1 MWRCGGCWVPGRELP
16 VLHGDWPCLAQSD
29 DGAGFSYDLE
39 LSRLARRPLGAQL
52 LRSQEPS
59 PTFPTPR
66 RWDQC
71 WVRFPKLPLL
81 SYRFFFLLGFLLE
94 DTCIYRYIFTLHVF
108 KNVYAEHIYL
118 KYIFLE
124 YVYLKHMWNI
134 QVFHG
139 LYVMYT
145 CIYIWTCMYAH
156 THVYEPSSL
165 CSYKIIDLSK
175 YFLRKNYSIYKI

>member
-39 LSRLARRPLGAQL
+39 LSRLARRLLGAQL

-124 YVYLKHMWNI
+124 YVYLKHVEHSSFSWFVCNVYMYI
-134 QVFHG
+134 YMDV
-139 LYVMYT
+139 YVCTHT
-145 CIYIWTCMYAH
+145 CIWTIFSM
-156 THVYEPSSL
+156 
-165 CSYKIIDLSK
+165 
-175 YFLRKNYSIYKI
+175 